1 MKTIFTSIYIV
12 LFSFYSAISQN
23 TFEIMFNGSYSN
35 YADVIVTT
43 PEGTSYMIE
52 SNIAP
57 STPWPKTVTYYIYR
71 ISPTGDTLRWDYQK
85 EDTLIM
91 YAQLLYDKV
100 SESLFIYGIGVKLE
114 NGGGSAAGF
123 FEWLVSVSV
132 DFEIKWEKTYNFFP
146 EDYFPTFY
154 DKFLQLSDST
164 FLLAL
169 YATNGPGGPGKQTLG
184 ILRFNTLG
192 DSLQYKDFPW
202 YSSGEV
208 RSFTFS
214 PDSTA
219 LWIHFSRYSPENCNR
234 NCDVLEINSLDSIT
248 TYYYPLQT
256 SGMFYS
262 FGAPFSAKIL
272 PDTTFVAAGM
282 YDKGYGTIISYIGGF
297 KFDSEFNI
305 LVENLLTEGIGP
317 ENIQT
322 YTASD
327 NCIDYVYP
335 DQIYVGG
342 AYYVPPGNFNSND
355 SWVYVAKFDQDMNMI
370 WEKYLGGDAFYRTDG
385 MCATYDGGVILTGR
399 RYDENINSYEYDG
412 FLYKLDGNGY
422 IGISEKSNLKV
433 KSAIVYPNPVS
444 DELFL
449 RTAIK
454 GAVFY
459 VYNLAGKQVLNIN
472 VQGLITT
479 VNLNYLKPGEYLWS
493 LRTPDKLIESGKF
506 IKN

>member
-1 MKTIFTSIYIV
+1 MKISLITLIV
-12 LFSFYSAISQN
+12 FFGYCLGTSQN
-23 TFEIMFNGSYSN
+23 TFKIMFEGNYSN

-43 PEGTSYMIE
+43 PEGTSFVIE

-57 STPWPKTVTYYIYR
+57 STPWPNTVTYYIYR
-71 ISPTGDTLRWDYQK
+71 VSPTGDTLRWDYQK

-100 SESLFIYGIGVKLE
+100 SESLLIYGIGVKLE

-123 FEWLVSVSV
+123 FEWLACVSV

-146 EDYFPTFY
+146 EEYFPTFY

-169 YATNGPGGPGKQTLG
+169 YATDGPGGPGKRRNG
-184 ILRFNTLG
+184 ILRFNSNG
-192 DSLQYKDFPW
+192 DSLQFKEFPW

-208 RSFTFS
+208 HSFTYS
-214 PDSTA
+214 PDSSA
-219 LWIHFSRYSPENCNR
+219 LWIHFSRYSSENCNR
-234 NCDVLEINSLDSIT
+234 NCDVLDINTLDSIT
-248 TYYYPLQT
+248 TYYYPFNT

-262 FGAPFSAKIL
+262 FGAPFSAKNL

-282 YDKGYGTIISYIGGF
+282 YDISEGSIISYIGAF
-297 KFDSEFNI
+297 KFDPEFNVI
-305 LVENLLTEGIGP
+305 IENHLTEGIGP

-342 AYYVPPGNFNSND
+342 AYYVPPGNFNPND

-370 WEKYLGGDAFYRTDG
+370 WEKYLGGDAFYRADG
-385 MCATYDGGVILTGR
+385 MCATYDGGVIITGR
-399 RYDENINSYEYDG
+399 RYDENINDYDYDG

-422 IGISEKSNLKV
+422 IGISEKSSLKV
-433 KSAIVYPNPVS
+433 KNAIVYPNPAN
-444 DELFL
+444 DKIFL
-449 RTAIK
+449 RTAVK
-454 GAVFY
+454 EAVLY
-459 VYNLAGKQVLNIN
+459 VYNLAGEQLLNID

-479 VNLNYLKPGEYLWS
+479 VNLNYLKPGEYLWT
-493 LRTPDKLIESGKF
+493 LRKSDTLIESGKF